1 MSVCSRYLECLQ
13 NADFL
18 TLLKLVIVKDN
29 ENNYYLNLCY
39 NDCDDCD
46 TLDFA
51 IDCLSDT
58 TIEQL
63 FMNLITEDEC
73 GLPAIHLTGNIC
85 AACQ

>member
-1 MSVCSRYLECLQ
+1 MSACSKYLDCLQ

-18 TLLKLVIVKDN
+18 TLLKFVIVKDN

-39 NDCDDCD
+39 NDCTDCE

-63 FMNLITEDEC
+63 FMSLITEDEC

-85 AACQ
+85 AACK